1 MNNYEE
7 KSEIEK
13 MYWKAKVKLIQED
26 GNTVYSL
33 HPFVTEKQINLI
45 ETFINHN
52 SFQKCFALYLSYH
65 PEFSE
70 ELAKIINIIWN
81 DLIANVKAKIRD
93 ILENDNDDVIKIADA
108 INKFI
113 DGQEEV

>member
-13 MYWKAKVKLIQED
+13 MYWKAQVLLIKEE
-26 GNTVYSL
+26 GNTVYTV
-33 HPFVTEKQINLI
+33 HPFIIEKQINLI
-45 ETFINHN
+45 EMLINHN
-52 SFQKCFALYLSYH
+52 SFQKCLALYLSYS

-81 DLIANVKAKIRD
+81 DLTDSVKAKIRD

-108 INKFI
+108 MNKFI
-113 DGQEEV
+113 DG